1 VKTFKIPASVRL
13 NALRGLAL
21 RKKYRRGGTIVGIS
35 MARLLARGGS
45 VPFAI
50 VKKVSQY
57 FPRHQFDN
65 LHIKD
70 SNGWI
75 AWQLWGGSA
84 GWSWSK
90 NIVSSEG

>member
-1 VKTFKIPASVRL
+1 MKFYRIPAQVRQ
-13 NALRGLAL
+13 NAIKGLLL
-21 RKKYRRGGTIVGIS
+21 RKKYRRGGTAVGIG
-35 MARLLARGGS
+35 MARLISRGGS

-50 VKKVSQY
+50 VKKISQY
-57 FPRHQFDN
+57 FPRHKFDN

-90 NIVSSEG
+90 KIVSANG

>member
-1 VKTFKIPASVRL
+1 VKLYRIPAQVRANAISGL
-13 NALRGLAL
+13 NLR
-21 RKKYRRGGTIVGIS
+21 RKYRRGGTAVGIA
-35 MARLLARGGS
+35 MARLISRGGS
-45 VPFAI
+45 VPFAV
-50 VKKVSQY
+50 VKKISQY

-70 SNGWI
+70 SNGLI

-90 NIVSSEG
+90 RIVSANG